1 MNVKRR
7 LISKEGEPQDNVTID
22 TGMKA
27 AAGIAFHS
35 DANPILQ
42 DEGWASHKV
51 AEASHI
57 IAEGA
62 DITEPDGAV
71 VNI

>member
-1 MNVKRR
+1 
-7 LISKEGEPQDNVTID
+7 
-22 TGMKA
+22 MKA